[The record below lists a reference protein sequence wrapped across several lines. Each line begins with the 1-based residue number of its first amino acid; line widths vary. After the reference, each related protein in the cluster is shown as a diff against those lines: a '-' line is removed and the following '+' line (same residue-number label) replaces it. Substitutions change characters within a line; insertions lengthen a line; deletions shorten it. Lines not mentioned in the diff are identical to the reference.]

1 MNAAIPGSGPVSAS
15 ERARRRTIGLHRVSG
30 VTRWTAIGSTAA
42 ALLLG
47 LGYAHDLPNLSA
59 LGKLVPSHDGGGG
72 SHTGNTGGSVGS
84 TGGGSVQPPSQGNG
98 GPAQTNSG
106 AS

>member
-1 MNAAIPGSGPVSAS
+1 MNAAVPGPVPARTAS
-15 ERARRRTIGLHRVSG
+15 ERARRRTVGLHRVSG

-72 SHTGNTGGSVGS
+72 TGVGGVGS

-98 GPAQTNSG
+98 GPAQTNTG

>member
-1 MNAAIPGSGPVSAS
+1 MNAAVSAG
-15 ERARRRTIGLHRVSG
+15 ERARRRTVGLHRVSG
-30 VTRWTAIGSTAA
+30 VTRWTAIGSAAA

-59 LGKLVPSHDGGGG
+59 LGKLVPSHDGGGTG
-72 SHTGNTGGSVGS
+72 SSTGGVGG
-84 TGGGSVQPPSQGNG
+84 TGGGSVQPPSQGTG
-98 GPAQTNSG
+98 GPAQTSTG